1 MGLHQVAGNFVFD
14 GFGISR
20 EAWNHDFW
28 RVIKYD
34 HQKLVDA
41 LGRLGEAPIF
51 IDDTPGI
58 SLHEMRA
65 KARRLKASQ
74 NGQQFPAKKID

>member
-1 MGLHQVAGNFVFD
+1 MDSHKLRT
-14 GFGISR
+14 GFLGR
-20 EAWNHDFW
+20 D
-28 RVIKYD
+28 D

-41 LGRLGEAPIF
+41 LGRLADAPIF

-74 NGQQFPAKKID
+74 NGLT